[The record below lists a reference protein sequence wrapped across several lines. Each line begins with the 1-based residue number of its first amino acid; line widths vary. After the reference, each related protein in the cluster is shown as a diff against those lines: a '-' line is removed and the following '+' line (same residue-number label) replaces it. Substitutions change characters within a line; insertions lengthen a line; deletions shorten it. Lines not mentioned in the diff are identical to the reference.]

1 MKTALSLDAISEQIE
16 AAGFACSARVVR
28 EAKRIIEK
36 LKQELQVAH
45 TLIESLK
52 YAMDKIASLSA
63 ENTTLTTANADL
75 TTKLTAAQANAR
87 TPEEAAAE
95 AQLVALVD
103 SLDPAPVAPPAA

>member
-1 MKTALSLDAISEQIE
+1 M
-16 AAGFACSARVVR
+16 
-28 EAKRIIEK
+28 
-36 LKQELQVAH
+36 AH
-45 TLIESLK
+45 TLIESIK
-52 YAMDKIASLSA
+52 YMTDKVASLSA